1 MHYLAGEENLIT
13 CNPLYRD
20 HTLTLSCTQLYFN
33 TYIGSLCLAP
43 AGWEKMQ
50 ARKWCGDEVN
60 EKEQLLT
67 VLHPSWICFLF
78 LPMEIKEN
86 GGGFPAGGRQ

>member
-1 MHYLAGEENLIT
+1 MCCLAGEENSIT

-20 HTLTLSCTQLYFN
+20 HTLTLSYTQLYFN
-33 TYIGSLCLAP
+33 TSIGSLCLAP

-50 ARKWCGDEVN
+50 ARKCYRGEVN

-67 VLHPSWICFLF
+67 VLRLSWICFLG
-78 LPMEIKEN
+78 LPMENKGN